1 MGLAELVLLGAKDQ
15 RERPLVAVAITEAMY
30 RGGGETVCWGPIVAA
45 GYRAGSTHSTFN
57 GYELQKG

>member
-1 MGLAELVLLGAKDQ
+1 
-15 RERPLVAVAITEAMY
+15 MY
-30 RGGGETVCWGPIVAA
+30 RGGGETVCWGPIVAV